1 MKAVYCPYCGGRTK
15 RNGRTSSGSQRWRC
29 TACGASTTVRYDDT
43 ATRLDEFLGWLLSKD
58 SQAAMPGGGR
68 SFRRRTAEFWE
79 VWPMPSPTASCTACS
94 TSTGSGSRATSSCSY
109 AAAARGWSP
118 GTWRGRRTRGVV
130 GPHVADPGAEVV
142 VTDGGSGFAK
152 AVRETWPRTRV
163 QRCTFHAFSQVK
175 RYTTTRPKLQAGREL
190 YLIARDL
197 MGIETLHQAELWVER
212 YLDWCGFWADFL
224 EDRTVVDGRR
234 VYTHERLR
242 RRARRCRRWCRR
254 GRCSP
259 TSTPPWPSRPAAVDQ
274 QHDRGRGEL
283 AAEGRPAQPPG
294 LTSVK
299 RVKAVFWWCHAHS
312 GDARTA
318 REKLAAMP
326 TDADID
332 FLFSVCSASRRARTE
347 GRSGAT
353 GPCGRTSTT
362 GTVPVLAGLMD
373 RNGCSIGTHI
383 LSYKPNIGRESAALI
398 ESSLL
403 SAALV
408 PGRASI

>member
-43 ATRLDEFLGWLLSKD
+43 AARLEEFLGWLLSKD

-79 VWPMPSPTASCTACS
+79 VWPMPVP
-94 TSTGSGSRATSSCSY
+94 
-109 AAAARGWSP
+109 
-118 GTWRGRRTRGVV
+118 
-130 GPHVADPGAEVV
+130 
-142 VTDGGSGFAK
+142 DG
-152 AVRETWPRTRV
+152 ELHRV
-163 QRCTFHAFSQVK
+163 
-175 RYTTTRPKLQAGREL
+175 L
-190 YLIARDL
+190 YVDGIWVARDL
-197 MGIETLHQAELWVER
+197 MGIETLYQAELWVER

-242 RRARRCRRWCRR
+242 RARSSLSSLVSA
-254 GRCSP
+254 GTLFTYLDP
-259 TSTPPWPSRPAAVDQ
+259 DLAKAGPLPSTNNMI
-274 QHDRGRGEL
+274 
-283 AAEGRPAQPPG
+283 EGGVNSQLRVVLRNHRG

-318 REKLAAMP
+318 REKLATMP

-332 FLFSVCSASRRARTE
+332 FLFSVYSASPSREDGGPEWGDRAVWEDLHHRD
-347 GRSGAT
+347 
-353 GPCGRTSTT
+353 PY
-362 GTVPVLAGLMD
+362 PFWLD
-373 RNGCSIGTHI
+373 
-383 LSYKPNIGRESAALI
+383 
-398 ESSLL
+398 
-403 SAALV
+403 
-408 PGRASI
+408 

>member
-79 VWPMPSPTASCTACS
+79 VWPMPVP
-94 TSTGSGSRATSSCSY
+94 
-109 AAAARGWSP
+109 
-118 GTWRGRRTRGVV
+118 
-130 GPHVADPGAEVV
+130 
-142 VTDGGSGFAK
+142 DGGSGFAK

-190 YLIARDL
+190 YLVARDL

-242 RRARRCRRWCRR
+242 RARSSLSSLVSAGTLFTYLDPALAKAGPLPSTNNMIEGGVNSQLRAVLRNHR
-254 GRCSP
+254 
-259 TSTPPWPSRPAAVDQ
+259 
-274 QHDRGRGEL
+274 
-283 AAEGRPAQPPG
+283 G

-332 FLFSVCSASRRARTE
+332 FLFSVYSASPSREDGGPEWGDRAVWEDLHHRD
-347 GRSGAT
+347 
-353 GPCGRTSTT
+353 PY
-362 GTVPVLAGLMD
+362 PFWLD
-373 RNGCSIGTHI
+373 
-383 LSYKPNIGRESAALI
+383 
-398 ESSLL
+398 
-403 SAALV
+403 
-408 PGRASI
+408 

>member
-43 ATRLDEFLGWLLSKD
+43 AARLDEFLGWLLSKD

-79 VWPMPSPTASCTACS
+79 VWPMPVPD
-94 TSTGSGSRATSSCSY
+94 GELHRVLYVDGI
-109 AAAARGWSP
+109 W
-118 GTWRGRRTRGVV
+118 
-130 GPHVADPGAEVV
+130 VA
-142 VTDGGSGFAK
+142 
-152 AVRETWPRTRV
+152 
-163 QRCTFHAFSQVK
+163 
-175 RYTTTRPKLQAGREL
+175 
-190 YLIARDL
+190 
-197 MGIETLHQAELWVER
+197 R

-242 RRARRCRRWCRR
+242 RARSSLSSLVSAGTLFTYLDPALAKAGPLPSTNNMIEGGVNSQLRAVLRNHR
-254 GRCSP
+254 
-259 TSTPPWPSRPAAVDQ
+259 
-274 QHDRGRGEL
+274 
-283 AAEGRPAQPPG
+283 G

-318 REKLAAMP
+318 REKLATMP

-332 FLFSVCSASRRARTE
+332 FLFSVYSASPSREDGGPEWGDRAVWEDLHHRD
-347 GRSGAT
+347 
-353 GPCGRTSTT
+353 PY
-362 GTVPVLAGLMD
+362 PFWLD
-373 RNGCSIGTHI
+373 
-383 LSYKPNIGRESAALI
+383 
-398 ESSLL
+398 
-403 SAALV
+403 
-408 PGRASI
+408 

>member
-29 TACGASTTVRYDDT
+29 TACGASTTLRYDDT
-43 ATRLDEFLGWLLSKD
+43 AARLEEFLGWLLSKD
-58 SQAAMPGGGR
+58 SQATMPGGGR

-79 VWPMPSPTASCTACS
+79 VWPMPVP
-94 TSTGSGSRATSSCSY
+94 
-109 AAAARGWSP
+109 
-118 GTWRGRRTRGVV
+118 
-130 GPHVADPGAEVV
+130 
-142 VTDGGSGFAK
+142 DG
-152 AVRETWPRTRV
+152 ELHRV
-163 QRCTFHAFSQVK
+163 
-175 RYTTTRPKLQAGREL
+175 L
-190 YLIARDL
+190 YVDGIWVARDL

-242 RRARRCRRWCRR
+242 RARSSLSSLVSAGTLFTYLDPALAKAGPLPSTNNMIEGGVNSQLRAVLRNHR
-254 GRCSP
+254 
-259 TSTPPWPSRPAAVDQ
+259 
-274 QHDRGRGEL
+274 
-283 AAEGRPAQPPG
+283 G

-332 FLFSVCSASRRARTE
+332 FLFSVYSASPSREDGGPEWGDRAVWEDLHHRD
-347 GRSGAT
+347 
-353 GPCGRTSTT
+353 PY
-362 GTVPVLAGLMD
+362 PYWLD
-373 RNGCSIGTHI
+373 
-383 LSYKPNIGRESAALI
+383 
-398 ESSLL
+398 
-403 SAALV
+403 
-408 PGRASI
+408 